1 MSHPARFSP
10 EVLDVMLE
18 VIEESWPEWFGR
30 PVFHDP
36 FAGTGE
42 RLRTWATANNITY
55 SGTEIEAC
63 FIEVP
68 GIMRGDSRDLATYPP
83 ARFPNEVATAGWVV
97 LTSPVYPS
105 GMSDAHLARD
115 ASRRKNYR
123 KAKAEITGDV
133 EADLEEQSM
142 ARFGYRGT
150 KRPEDGGKSAKRTE
164 YWRIARECVEHW
176 QTASMVLVNVSDFKH
191 SNGLIEPVVDDWRKL
206 LHEAGWTDQ
215 TVMPVGTRR
224 MRDGSNADQRVD
236 HEVVIVGR
244 RG

>member
-1 MSHPARFSP
+1 
-10 EVLDVMLE
+10 
-18 VIEESWPEWFGR
+18 
-30 PVFHDP
+30 
-36 FAGTGE
+36 
-42 RLRTWATANNITY
+42 
-55 SGTEIEAC
+55 
-63 FIEVP
+63 
-68 GIMRGDSRDLATYPP
+68 MRGDSRDLATYPP

-105 GMSDAHLARD
+105 GMADAHLARD

-123 KAKAEITGDV
+123 KAKAIITGDV